1 MLTNPPKHGYLV
13 ISLDFE
19 LFWGMFDKVTLD
31 QYGANVAGE
40 RTAIPRML
48 SLFQSH
54 GIHATWATVGMLM
67 TRNKRELLS
76 LLPPPHLQPTYE
88 DMRVSA
94 YEYIKTAHIGDDE
107 HSDIYHF
114 GPSLVKAIQETP
126 HQEIA
131 NHTFSHYYCI
141 DGRANDATI
150 FARDLDAHATI
161 ARTYDI
167 ETESIVFP
175 RNQMNEEAL
184 RVCTNKGIQSYRGN
198 ENHPLYR
205 PRKDTEQSLFIRGV
219 RLLDHYCNLSGHH
232 TYPLPRVRV
241 GFPLNIPASRFM
253 RPWNKSLQIFEWLRL
268 RRIKNSMTHAAK
280 KREIFHLWWHPH
292 NLGINQEQNFKN
304 LEEILNHFEDLKHK
318 YRFESASMH
327 DVAQIVHI
335 QTS

>member
-1 MLTNPPKHGYLV
+1 
-13 ISLDFE
+13 
-19 LFWGMFDKVTLD
+19 MFDKVTLD

-67 TRNKRELLS
+67 VQNKRELLS

-107 HSDIYHF
+107 HADIYHF
-114 GPSLVKAIQETP
+114 GPSLVKLIQETP

-141 DGRANDATI
+141 DGNINSAEI
-150 FARDLDAHATI
+150 FARDLDAHAIIT
-161 ARTYDI
+161 RTYGI

-184 RVCTNKGIQSYRGN
+184 RVCVQKGIRAYRGN
-198 ENHPLYR
+198 ENHVLYR
-205 PRKDTEQSLFIRGV
+205 PRKDTAQSLLIRGV
-219 RLLDHYCNLSGHH
+219 RLLDHYFNLSGHH
-232 TYPLPRVRV
+232 TYSLPKASE
-241 GFPLNIPASRFM
+241 GLPLNIPASRFF
-253 RPWNKSLQIFEWLRL
+253 RPWNKALQCFEWLRL
-268 RRIKNSMTHAAK
+268 RRIKKSMTHAAEK
-280 KREIFHLWWHPH
+280 GEIFHLWWHPH
-292 NLGINQEQNFKN
+292 NLGINQTENFKN
-304 LEEILNHFEDLKHK
+304 LEEILNHFETLKQK
-318 YRFESASMH
+318 YGFQSASMR
-327 DVAQIVHI
+327 DITKASDESIA
-335 QTS
+335 